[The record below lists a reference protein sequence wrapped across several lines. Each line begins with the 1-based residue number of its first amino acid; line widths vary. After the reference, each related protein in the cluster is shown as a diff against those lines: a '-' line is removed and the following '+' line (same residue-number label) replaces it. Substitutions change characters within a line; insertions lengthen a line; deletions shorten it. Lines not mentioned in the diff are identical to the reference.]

1 MIVCYCSILKS
12 HEKLVEKFYKKA
24 TDWYI
29 VYRYY
34 MNDVMFFRYE
44 AGDHVA
50 VYPVNDRESVERIGK
65 RLNVDLDTVFTLTNV
80 DGKLCTD

>member
-1 MIVCYCSILKS
+1 
-12 HEKLVEKFYKKA
+12 
-24 TDWYI
+24 
-29 VYRYY
+29 
-34 MNDVMFFRYE
+34 MNDVMFCRYE

-80 DGKLCTD
+80 DGKLYMS